1 MRQKTDRGSSDV
13 LTQTPDASP
22 RRAGWKR
29 GLTLGFGAFAFSL
42 MIATGMMAKAQ
53 VPDEEDEN
61 NKPAMIAHGHEVFNH
76 ICAQCHSDK
85 KGVNRVGPS
94 LYGVVGRKAGTEPGF
109 AYSDAMKNFGKVWT
123 ADELTHYLWDPQA
136 WIPGVAM
143 HFAGLKRKWNR
154 HAVIAY
160 LETLHD

>member
-1 MRQKTDRGSSDV
+1 MWQKTARGRCDV
-13 LTQTPDASP
+13 LTETPEKGP
-22 RRAGWKR
+22 PHAGLKR
-29 GLTLGFGAFAFSL
+29 SLTLGLGALAFSL
-42 MIATGMMAKAQ
+42 VLATGMMARAQ
-53 VPDEEDEN
+53 IPDEEDEN
-61 NKPAMIAHGHEVFNH
+61 NKPAMIAHGHEVFNS
-76 ICAQCHSDK
+76 ICAACHSDK

-109 AYSDAMKNFGKVWT
+109 AYSPAMKNFGKMWT
-123 ADELTHYLWDPQA
+123 AEELTHYLWDPQA

-154 HAVIAY
+154 HSVIAY